1 MTVADDGVDRLIHFV
16 DERLAQLQIRRE
28 EVARRGGPSYD
39 ALTKIRGRSTQN
51 TPRVSTLLRLDRALG
66 WQLGSS
72 AVVLL
77 GGTPLSVTAR
87 VRRKARLKQQAA
99 QPVSAGEIMQRLVD
113 QVHDEIAR
121 LDSAHTAI
129 GQRIQG
135 LRAVANRMLEEIT
148 VDDDLVAEFSDDVL
162 PA

>member
-28 EVARRGGPSYD
+28 EMARRGGPSYD

-87 VRRKARLKQQAA
+87 VRGKARLQAA
-99 QPVSAGEIMQRLVD
+99 QPVTAEEIMHRLVD

-148 VDDDLVAEFSDDVL
+148 VDEDLVTEFSDDVL
-162 PA
+162 RA

>member
-1 MTVADDGVDRLIHFV
+1 MTVADGGVDRLIHFV

-28 EVARRGGPSYD
+28 EMARRGGPSYD

-51 TPRVSTLLRLDRALG
+51 TPRVSTLLRLDDALG

-87 VRRKARLKQQAA
+87 VRRKARLQAA
-99 QPVSAGEIMQRLVD
+99 QPVTAEEIMHRLVD

-135 LRAVANRMLEEIT
+135 LRAAANRMLEEIT
-148 VDDDLVAEFSDDVL
+148 VDEDLVTEFSDDVL
-162 PA
+162 RA

>member
-28 EVARRGGPSYD
+28 EMARRGGPSYD
-39 ALTKIRGRSTQN
+39 ALTKIRVRSTQN

-87 VRRKARLKQQAA
+87 VRGKARLKQQAA
-99 QPVSAGEIMQRLVD
+99 QPVSAGEILQRLVD

-129 GQRIQG
+129 GHRIPG

-148 VDDDLVAEFSDDVL
+148 VDEDLVTEFSDDVL
-162 PA
+162 RA

>member
-16 DERLAQLQIRRE
+16 DERLVQLQIRRE
-28 EVARRGGPSYD
+28 EMARRGGPSYD

-51 TPRVSTLLRLDRALG
+51 TPRVNTLLRLDRALG

-87 VRRKARLKQQAA
+87 VRRKARLKAA

-148 VDDDLVAEFSDDVL
+148 VDEDLVAEFSDDVL

>member
-16 DERLAQLQIRRE
+16 DERMAQLGISRE
-28 EVARRGGPSYD
+28 EMARRGGPSYD
-39 ALTKIRGRSTQN
+39 ALTKIRGRVAQN

-87 VRRKARLKQQAA
+87 VRRTARLKRQAA
-99 QPVSAGEIMQRLVD
+99 QPVTADEIMQRLVA
-113 QVHDEIAR
+113 QVHDEIGR
-121 LDSAHTAI
+121 LEGAHAAI

-135 LRAVANRMLEEIT
+135 LRIVADRILEEIS
-148 VDDDLVAEFSDDVL
+148 VDEDLVAEFSEDVL

>member
-28 EVARRGGPSYD
+28 EMARRGGPSYD

-51 TPRVSTLLRLDRALG
+51 TPRVSTLLRLDGALG

-77 GGTPLSVTAR
+77 GGTPLIVTAR
-87 VRRKARLKQQAA
+87 VRRTARLKRQAA
-99 QPVSAGEIMQRLVD
+99 QPVTAEEIMHRLVA

-121 LDSAHTAI
+121 LHSAHTAI

-135 LRAVANRMLEEIT
+135 LQAVVDRMLKELT

-162 PA
+162 RA

>member
-28 EVARRGGPSYD
+28 EMARRGGPSYD

-87 VRRKARLKQQAA
+87 VRGKARLQAA
-99 QPVSAGEIMQRLVD
+99 QPVTAEEILHRLVD

-148 VDDDLVAEFSDDVL
+148 VDEDLVTEFSDDVL
-162 PA
+162 RA

>member
-1 MTVADDGVDRLIHFV
+1 MAGVDRLLHFV
-16 DERLAQLQIRRE
+16 DARMAQLQIRRE
-28 EVARRGGPSYD
+28 EMAGRGGPSYD
-39 ALTKIRGRSTQN
+39 ALTKVRGRATQN
-51 TPRVSTLLRLDRALG
+51 TPKVSTLLRLDRALG
-66 WQLGSS
+66 WQLGSA

-99 QPVSAGEIMQRLVD
+99 QPVSAGEIMQRLID

-135 LRAVANRMLEEIT
+135 LRAVANRMLEEIS
-148 VDDDLVAEFSDDVL
+148 VDEDLVAEFSDDVL